1 MARQKLFWGAIVKAV
16 APMVIGG
23 LFGGGS
29 GIGAVAGGGGRGGA
43 LQAFLDSSRGES
55 DLAASQF
62 KAQREQSRIKSKTAE
77 EIAAE
82 AFGNDT
88 RLAGAAKGQLQQAQ
102 WKNITDTIQNG

>member
-1 MARQKLFWGAIVKAV
+1 MARQKLFWGAVVAAV
-16 APMVIGG
+16 APMVIDG
-23 LFGGGS
+23 LFGGD
-29 GIGAVAGGGGRGGA
+29 GGGGARGGGGGGGK
-43 LQAFLDSSRGES
+43 QAFLDSSGRES

-102 WKNITDTIQNG
+102 WKNITDTMQNG

>member
-1 MARQKLFWGAIVKAV
+1 MARQKLFWGAVVAAV
-16 APMVIGG
+16 APMVIDG
-23 LFGGGS
+23 LFGGG
-29 GIGAVAGGGGRGGA
+29 GK
-43 LQAFLDSSRGES
+43 QAFLDSSGRES

>member
-1 MARQKLFWGAIVKAV
+1 MARQKLFWGAIVSAV
-16 APMVIGG
+16 APMVIDG
-23 LFGGGS
+23 LFGGG
-29 GIGAVAGGGGRGGA
+29 GGGGARGGGGGGGK
-43 LQAFLDSSRGES
+43 QAFLDSSGRES

-62 KAQREQSRIKSKTAE
+62 KAQRKESKKESKTAE

-82 AFGNDT
+82 AFGGDT